1 MAWRD
6 LLRRP
11 EARAVAERVEPR
23 LELPP
28 MGHNGGP
35 PLERAAP
42 APAAMPRFGRG
53 WLAAQPSRLL
63 AELPGGAAVAVN
75 REIRAALPVLR
86 ARSRWLA
93 QNDGFAKGFFRNLRR
108 NVVGPSG
115 FSLQMQVKT
124 DRGDGL
130 DTDANGRLEAA
141 FAEWSRVGS
150 CDVTG
155 RLSFADLQRLAV
167 SGVARDGEALIRFVR
182 GPRFNRMG
190 FALQVMDPTLLETEL
205 NVAEGGGLGGY
216 RLPAGSRI
224 SMGVELNEYERPMAY
239 WFRTTMPGE
248 SWVLVRRKAY
258 QRVAAEDV
266 LHLFTADWPHQIR
279 GVPWLEAGVRSLAML
294 DGYAEAELTAAR
306 VAASKMGFY
315 ELDSDAEPEE
325 IDGEISTQAKSAE
338 LIQEAAPGSFELLPK
353 GVKLKSYDPQHPAA
367 GFGAFCAA
375 ILRHAAA
382 GAGLSYNAFANDAE
396 RLNYSALRATELE
409 DRDEYRTIQD
419 WMIGAALRPIFSAWL
434 REALLYNVTGLP
446 AGKLWKFDAPRFRGR
461 GWSWVD
467 PASEVTAA
475 RDAVALGI
483 KSRTQIVGEAGGDF
497 AETVRELLAEQEA
510 MKDLKPMALPGSAA
524 PAAAPSKEAAGSGG
538 SSSTSTS
545 NAGA

>member
-1 MAWRD
+1 MAFRD
-6 LLRRP
+6 LFRRQAP
-11 EARAVAERVEPR
+11 RLVERVEPR
-23 LELPP
+23 LALPP
-28 MGHNGGP
+28 IGHNGGP
-35 PLERAAP
+35 PMEERAAP
-42 APAAMPRFGRG
+42 ASSARLGRA

-75 REIRAALPVLR
+75 REIRAALPALR
-86 ARSRWLA
+86 NRSRWLA

-141 FAEWSRVGS
+141 FAEWSRVGV

-155 RLSFADLQRLAV
+155 KLSLADVERLMV
-167 SGVARDGEALIRFVR
+167 TCTARDGEALVRFVR
-182 GPRFNRMG
+182 GARFNRFG
-190 FALQVMDPTLLETEL
+190 FALQVIDPSLLETEL
-205 NVAEGGGLGGY
+205 NIAEGAGFGGY
-216 RLPAGSRI
+216 RLPPGSRI
-224 SMGVELNEYERPMAY
+224 SMGVELNEYERPVAY
-239 WFRTTMPGE
+239 WLRTTLPGDT
-248 SWVLVRRKAY
+248 WVLAKRKAY
-258 QRVAAEDV
+258 QRVPAEDV
-266 LHLFTADWPHQIR
+266 LHLFVADWPHQVR

-315 ELDSDAEPEE
+315 ELDGDAEPEE
-325 IDGEISTQAKSAE
+325 IDGQIEAQAKDAQ
-338 LIQEAAPGSFELLPK
+338 LVQEAVPGTFELLPK
-353 GVKLKSYDPQHPAA
+353 GVTLKPYDPQHPAA

-419 WMIGAALRPIFSAWL
+419 WMIGAGLRPIFSAWL

-467 PASEVTAA
+467 PASEVAAA

-524 PAAAPSKEAAGSGG
+524 PSPSRDAAGSSGSGSG
-538 SSSTSTS
+538 SSSTTS